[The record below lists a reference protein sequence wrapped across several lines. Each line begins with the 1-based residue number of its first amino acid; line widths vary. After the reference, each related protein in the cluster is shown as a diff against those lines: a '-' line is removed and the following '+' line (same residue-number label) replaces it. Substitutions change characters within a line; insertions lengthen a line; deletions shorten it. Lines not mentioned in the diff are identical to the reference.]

1 MYDLYTD
8 LAFVVVLDHK
18 QVQIGSHVFTFDYV
32 FGSGG
37 YASSRIFDECVAPLV
52 DALFQGYNGTVL
64 AYGQV
69 RCQYFCSF
77 LVHFLICLNFFCFYV
92 ALLFHLVYVLELN
105 VPF

>member
-1 MYDLYTD
+1 M
-8 LAFVVVLDHK
+8 
-18 QVQIGSHVFTFDYV
+18 QIGSHVFTFDYV

-77 LVHFLICLNFFCFYV
+77 LGHFPRSNLLGTFSYFYTILFD
-92 ALLFHLVYVLELN
+92 LLYVLELN
-105 VPF
+105 VLF

>member
-1 MYDLYTD
+1 M
-8 LAFVVVLDHK
+8 
-18 QVQIGSHVFTFDYV
+18 QIGSHVFTFDYV

-52 DALFQGYNGTVL
+52 EALFQGYNGTVL

-77 LVHFLICLNFFCFYV
+77 LGHFLGLICLNFSCFYIT
-92 ALLFHLVYVLELN
+92 LFDLVYVLELN
-105 VPF
+105 VYCFDIRN